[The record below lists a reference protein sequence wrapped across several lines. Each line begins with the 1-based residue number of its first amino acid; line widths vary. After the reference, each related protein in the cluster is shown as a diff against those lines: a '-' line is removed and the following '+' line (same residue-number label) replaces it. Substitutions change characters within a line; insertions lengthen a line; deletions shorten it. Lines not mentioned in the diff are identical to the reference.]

1 MARILIIEDT
11 EPVCQLYSFFL
22 QRADANHDLV
32 LTYTGEDGIRAAL
45 ENQPD
50 LVILDLNLPGISGA
64 EVAQKLE
71 ESGILTTAPLIIV
84 SAARRRL
91 QPGRH
96 RHLWRHPEPE
106 AGRRPNQRQPLW
118 SQDLHPVPDPLPRRR
133 RPFRRPHQRP
143 RVQSGRLA
151 SASPPPG
158 NPDRPADAGSRS

>member
-71 ESGILTTAPLIIV
+71 ESGILTTAPLIIATALGSDAAGAV
-84 SAARRRL
+84 S
-91 QPGRH
+91 
-96 RHLWRHPEPE
+96 
-106 AGRRPNQRQPLW
+106 
-118 SQDLHPVPDPLPRRR
+118 
-133 RPFRRPHQRP
+133 
-143 RVQSGRLA
+143 QSFNA
-151 SASPPPG
+151 SALLLKPFAIDSMLDAVDGALTAKETNLLISGPG
-158 NPDRPADAGSRS
+158 YPLHLQHPGDGSERHIAPSIPRDQT